1 MSQQLWDVL
10 QPSRESFASRPAL
23 RIQERQYTFQGL
35 YTMAEQLAE
44 GLLRAGVGS
53 EEIVGLALNDFL
65 PPALV
70 ATWKLGLPAA
80 LLSPKYSS
88 SELEAISRK
97 AGITC
102 FVTTSSH
109 ASTLQR
115 IMGGGIVTPLPFDQ
129 LAFVRINAG
138 ADATDLGRLLE
149 EAALLKFTSGSTGE
163 PKGIVLGPDAVQ
175 SEARNIVETLEL
187 TPEDRILASVPI
199 FHSYGFDLG
208 VLASLFSGAELVLQD
223 FFVPTR
229 IASDLTEAQI
239 NVFLGVPNLYRR
251 WLESAPASVTPIP
264 GLRYLL
270 SCTAPLDPQTILA
283 FHERFRMPICQHY
296 GSSETGAVT
305 NQVPAE
311 VVQRPGSI
319 GVPMKNV
326 TVRICNSDG
335 TLAAPGEEGELVVQ
349 SRATA
354 RGYLMGAPTDKQPF
368 REDGFWTG
376 DLAVGDAAG
385 FVTLRGRLDHII
397 NVGGFKVSPD
407 EVRQVLE
414 SHPAVREAGV
424 FGVRTPVG
432 DQTVAAVIALK
443 TQVTEK
449 EIVAFCHRRL
459 ADYKVPRRIEFC
471 RELPRGPS
479 GKVRLTSFET
489 PTG

>member
-1 MSQQLWDVL
+1 MITELWDVL
-10 QPSRESFASRPAL
+10 QVTRESVPSRPAF
-23 RIQERQYTFQGL
+23 RTQNRQYTFQAL
-35 YTMAEQLAE
+35 YTMAEHLAD
-44 GLLRAGVGS
+44 GLVRAGLGS
-53 EEIVGLALNDFL
+53 GQIVGLVLNDQL
-65 PPALV
+65 PPALL

-88 SELEAISRK
+88 SELDAISRK

-109 ASTLQR
+109 ASTLQK
-115 IMGGGIVTPLPFDQ
+115 IMGGGNVTPLSFDQ
-129 LAFVRINAG
+129 LAFVRI
-138 ADATDLGRLLE
+138 DARPDAPEPVRLLE
-149 EAALLKFTSGSTGE
+149 ETALLKFTSGSTGE

-187 TPEDRILASVPI
+187 TPKDRIQAGVPI

-223 FFVPTR
+223 FFVPAR
-229 IASDLTEAQI
+229 IASDLTEAEI
-239 NVFLGVPNLYRR
+239 SVFLGAPNLYRR
-251 WLESAPASVTPIP
+251 WLESAPANAAPIP

-270 SCTAPLDPQTILA
+270 SCTAPLDPPTILA

-305 NQVPAE
+305 NHVPAE
-311 VVQRPGSI
+311 VMQRPGSI

-326 TVRICNSDG
+326 TVRICNADG
-335 TLAAPGEEGELVVQ
+335 SLAAPGDEGELVVQ
-349 SRATA
+349 SGATA
-354 RGYLMGAPTDKQPF
+354 YGYLMGAPSDKQPF

-376 DLAVGDAAG
+376 DLAVCDAAG

-424 FGVRTPVG
+424 FGVRTSSG
-432 DQTVAAVIALK
+432 DQTVAALVALK
-443 TQVTEK
+443 TQATEK
-449 EIVAFCHRRL
+449 ELVAFCYRRL

-479 GKVRLTSFET
+479 GKVRLTPFET
-489 PTG
+489 PTA

>member
-1 MSQQLWDVL
+1 MSVQLWDIL
-10 QPSRESFASRPAL
+10 QVTRESFSSRPAF
-23 RIQERQYTFQGL
+23 RTQDRQYTFQDL
-35 YTMAEQLAE
+35 YTMAEHLAD
-44 GLLRAGVGS
+44 GLVRAGVGPGQ
-53 EEIVGLALNDFL
+53 IVGLVLNDRL
-65 PPALV
+65 PPALL

-88 SELEAISRK
+88 SELETISRK
-97 AGITC
+97 AGISCYLTP
-102 FVTTSSH
+102 SSH
-109 ASTLQR
+109 ASTLQKV
-115 IMGGGIVTPLPFDQ
+115 MGGGTVTPLPFDK
-129 LAFVRINAG
+129 LSVVRTHAEPEVHDPGNV
-138 ADATDLGRLLE
+138 LE
-149 EAALLKFTSGSTGE
+149 EAALLKFSSGSTGE
-163 PKGIVLGPDAVQ
+163 PKGIVLGAEAVQ

-187 TPEDRILASVPI
+187 TPKDRILASVPI

-208 VLASLFSGAELVLQD
+208 VLASLFSGAELILQD

-229 IASDLTEAQI
+229 IVSDLTREQVS
-239 NVFLGVPNLYRR
+239 VFLGVPNLYRI
-251 WLESAPASVTPIP
+251 WLESGPPSETPIP

-270 SCTAPLDPQTILA
+270 SCTAPLDPSTILA
-283 FHERFRMPICQHY
+283 FYERFRMPICQHY

-311 VVQRPGSI
+311 VVDRPGSI

-326 TVRICNSDG
+326 TVRIRHSDG
-335 TLAAPGEEGELVVQ
+335 SLAAPGEEGELVVESQ
-349 SRATA
+349 ATA

-376 DLAVGDAAG
+376 DLAVSDAAG
-385 FVTLRGRLDHII
+385 FITLRGRLDHII

-424 FGVRTPVG
+424 FGLRSASG
-432 DQTVAAVIALK
+432 DQTVAALVALK
-443 TQVTEK
+443 ATATEK
-449 EIVAFCHRRL
+449 ELVAYCYRRL

-479 GKVRLTSFET
+479 GKVRLTSIET
-489 PTG
+489 PAA